1 MSVETLEAG
10 ERIVSG
16 EIWTARSGQ
25 LGRHGASST
34 SGTKSMDAVIL
45 EVSSRAPSGYR
56 CNSPGTRDD
65 SVAFEAQHPRLKIEA
80 AARDVTRLAI
90 ASDLHVEFRP
100 WARDRHDSPSE
111 RSVLRGNL
119 LR

>member
-34 SGTKSMDAVIL
+34 SGTKSMDSVTL
-45 EVSSRAPSGYR
+45 EDSSRGPSVCR
-56 CNSPGTRDD
+56 CNSSGTRDD
-65 SVAFEAQHPRLKIEA
+65 SVAFEA
-80 AARDVTRLAI
+80 
-90 ASDLHVEFRP
+90 
-100 WARDRHDSPSE
+100 
-111 RSVLRGNL
+111 
-119 LR
+119 